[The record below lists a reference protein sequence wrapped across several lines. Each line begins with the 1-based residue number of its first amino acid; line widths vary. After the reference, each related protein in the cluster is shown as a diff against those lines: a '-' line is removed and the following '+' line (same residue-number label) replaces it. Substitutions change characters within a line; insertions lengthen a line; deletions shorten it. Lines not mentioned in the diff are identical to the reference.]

1 MVLMDDS
8 MSITEASRVS
18 RRNDMLAQEVE
29 GATVMTD
36 VATGYYY
43 GLESTAR
50 RIWELIEQPKSV
62 SEICSILGAE
72 FEVDSGMCETDVIE
86 FLRRMNQE
94 GLVHIAA

>member
-1 MVLMDDS
+1 MGDS
-8 MSITEASRVS
+8 IAITEASRIG

-62 SEICSILGAE
+62 SEICSVLEAE
-72 FEVDSGMCETDVIE
+72 FEVDSGTCEADVIE
-86 FLRRMNQE
+86 FLHRMNQE